1 MELLLPVLFF
11 RMDRVFGVVAS
22 DNLIPPEAAMKP
34 QGLFHLPEPI
44 DLLP

>member
-22 DNLIPPEAAMKP
+22 DNLIPAGSGYEALRA
-34 QGLFHLPEPI
+34 FSSARA
-44 DLLP
+44 D